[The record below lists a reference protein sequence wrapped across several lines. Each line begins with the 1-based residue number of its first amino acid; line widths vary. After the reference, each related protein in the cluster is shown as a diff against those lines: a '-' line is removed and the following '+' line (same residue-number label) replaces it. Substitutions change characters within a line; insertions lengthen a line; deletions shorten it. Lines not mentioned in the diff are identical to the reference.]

1 MKVLVT
7 GADGQL
13 GRELV
18 RLGQRADFE
27 VHGLS
32 HQQLDITNN
41 SQIQQILA
49 SISPSL
55 VINAAAYTHVDRAE
69 NESDLAYAVNRD
81 GPTHLARYCANNQLT
96 LIHISTDYVFD
107 GTKGRPYQESD
118 PIAPLG
124 VYGRSKAQ
132 GETAIRSILPNHII
146 VRTAWLYGVYGNN
159 FVKTILKLAAEK
171 TALQVV
177 ADQFGSPTSAEDLA
191 KALLTI
197 IKKIDANEKFDW
209 GTYHYCCKGITT
221 WHGLAERII
230 KLAAPHAALK
240 SRKVEAIT
248 TAEWPTPAKRP
259 PYSALNCTRINSQ
272 FGIEPVPWQQ
282 SLKHTIDRIF
292 SEK

>member
-18 RLGQRADFE
+18 RLGQSVDFE
-27 VHGLS
+27 VYGLNR
-32 HQQLDITNN
+32 HQLDITNEIKLK
-41 SQIQQILA
+41 QIVA
-49 SISPSL
+49 HISPSL

-69 NESDLAYAVNRD
+69 NESDLAYAVNKD
-81 GPTHLARYCANNQLT
+81 GPTYLARYCANNQLK

-107 GTKGRPYQESD
+107 GTKSRPYQESD
-118 PIAPLG
+118 PVAPLG

-132 GETAIRSILPNHII
+132 GEAAIRSILPNHII

-159 FVKTILKLAAEK
+159 FVKTILKLAVEK
-171 TALQVV
+171 PTLQVV
-177 ADQFGSPTSAEDLA
+177 ADQFGSPTSAEGLA
-191 KALLTI
+191 EALLTI
-197 IKKIDANEKFDW
+197 SKKINANDKIDW

-230 KLAAPHAALK
+230 ELAAPYAALQT
-240 SRKVEAIT
+240 RQVEAIT

-259 PYSALNCTRINSQ
+259 PYSALNCTRIKNR
-272 FGIEPVPWQQ
+272 FGIDPEPWPQ

>member
-18 RLGQRADFE
+18 RLGRSVDFE
-27 VHGLS
+27 VYGLNR
-32 HQQLDITNN
+32 HQLDITNEIKLK
-41 SQIQQILA
+41 QIVA
-49 SISPSL
+49 DISPSL

-69 NESDLAYAVNRD
+69 NESDLAYAVNKD
-81 GPTHLARYCANNQLT
+81 GPTYLARYCANNQLK

-107 GTKGRPYQESD
+107 GTKSRPYQESD
-118 PIAPLG
+118 PVAPLG

-132 GETAIRSILPNHII
+132 GEAAIRSILPNHII

-171 TALQVV
+171 PTLQVV
-177 ADQFGSPTSAEDLA
+177 ADQFGSPTSAEGLA
-191 KALLTI
+191 EALLTI
-197 IKKIDANEKFDW
+197 SNKINANDKIDW

-230 KLAAPHAALK
+230 ELAAPYAALQT
-240 SRKVEAIT
+240 RQVEAIT

-259 PYSALNCTRINSQ
+259 PYSALNCTRIKNR
-272 FGIEPVPWQQ
+272 FGIDPEPWPQ

>member
-18 RLGQRADFE
+18 RLGQSVDFE
-27 VHGLS
+27 VYGLNR
-32 HQQLDITNN
+32 HQLDITNKIKIK
-41 SQIQQILA
+41 QIFA
-49 SISPSL
+49 RISPSL

-69 NESDLAYAVNRD
+69 NESDLAYAVNKD
-81 GPTHLARYCANNQLT
+81 GPTYLANYCAKNQMK

-107 GTKGRPYQESD
+107 GTKSRPYQESD
-118 PIAPLG
+118 PVAPLG
-124 VYGRSKAQ
+124 AYGRSKAQ
-132 GETAIRSILPNHII
+132 GEAAIRSILPDHII

-159 FVKTILKLAAEK
+159 FVKTILKLATEK
-171 TALQVV
+171 PAMRVV
-177 ADQFGSPTSAEDLA
+177 ADQYGSPTSAENLA
-191 KALLTI
+191 EALLTI
-197 IKKIDANEKFDW
+197 SKKINANDKIAW

-230 KLAAPHAALK
+230 ELAAPYAALQT
-240 SRKVEAIT
+240 RQVEAIT

-259 PYSALNCTRINSQ
+259 PYSALNCTRIKSR
-272 FGIEPVPWQQ
+272 FGIDPEPWPQ

-292 SEK
+292 SQK